1 MPTKGSNTMRI
12 PAAILT
18 LTLLLGGAAMADP
31 GDEAT
36 FASAKELAAQRGVPV
51 LLDFFTET

>member
-1 MPTKGSNTMRI
+1 MRI

-18 LTLLLGGAAMADP
+18 LTATVLLTSAVVADQ

-36 FASAKELAAQRGVPV
+36 FASAKQLAAQRGVPV
-51 LLDFFTET
+51 LLDFFTEW